1 MPATSAPRW
10 ELMKRIKKFFGDLSE
25 ISRYR
30 RVALA
35 PPSLLN
41 SARQVDATRP
51 PGPKMR
57 DAMNAVKNANL
68 FARLFDDLDDASRLA
83 IKTPEGG
90 HISYGDLIA
99 LSGQMANVLIARGV
113 KTGDRVAAQT
123 EKSVAGLVLYLATVR
138 AGAVYLPL
146 NTAYTLNEL
155 GYFIGDAEPS
165 LIVCDPSK
173 AAGFAEMAAKVGAK
187 VETLDANGRGSLTDA
202 AAREKPDFAT
212 VPRDNDDLAAILYT
226 SGTTGRSKG
235 AMLTHD
241 NLASNSESLVSYWRF
256 TRDDVL
262 IHALPIYHTHGLFV
276 ASNVTLF
283 ARASMI
289 FLPKLD
295 AELIIKLMAR
305 ATVLMGVP
313 TFYTRI
319 LQSPNLT
326 KESAAHM
333 RLFISG
339 SAPLLADTH
348 REWFARTGHA
358 VLERY
363 GMTETNMNTSN
374 PYDGERVPGA
384 VGMALPG
391 VSVRV
396 SDPETGAPMAEDTIG
411 MIEVKGPNVFKGYW
425 RMPEKTK
432 AEFRDD
438 GFFITG
444 DLGKI
449 DSKGYVH
456 ILGRGKD
463 LVISGG
469 FNVYPKEIESE
480 IDAMAGVVESAVI
493 GVPHADFGE
502 GVTAVVVT
510 DKKTAIDEAA
520 VLKALDGQIAKFKM
534 PKRVIFVD
542 DLPRNTMGKVQKNIL
557 RETYAAIYKK

>member
-1 MPATSAPRW
+1 
-10 ELMKRIKKFFGDLSE
+10 
-25 ISRYR
+25 
-30 RVALA
+30 
-35 PPSLLN
+35 
-41 SARQVDATRP
+41 
-51 PGPKMR
+51 
-57 DAMNAVKNANL
+57 MNAAANANL
-68 FARLFDDLDDASRLA
+68 FSRLFDGLADTGRLA
-83 IKTPEGG
+83 IETAGG
-90 HISYGDLIA
+90 TRISYADLIA
-99 LSGQMANVLIARGV
+99 QSGRVANVITSRGV
-113 KTGDRVAAQT
+113 KPGDRVAAQT
-123 EKSVAGLVLYLATVR
+123 EKSVEALVLYLATVR
-138 AGAVYLPL
+138 AGAVFLPL

-155 GYFIGDAEPS
+155 EYFIGDAEPS

-173 AAGFAEMAAKVGAK
+173 ADGIRTLAAKSGAR
-187 VETLDANGRGSLTDA
+187 VETLDADGTGSLSDA
-202 AAREKPDFAT
+202 ATSASADFTT
-212 VPRDNDDLAAILYT
+212 VPRAGDDLAAILYT

-241 NLASNSESLVSYWRF
+241 NLASNSHSLVDYWRF
-256 TRDDVL
+256 TKDDVL

-295 AELIIKLMAR
+295 PELIIKLMAR

-313 TFYTRI
+313 TFYTRL
-319 LQSPNLT
+319 LQNPNLT
-326 KESAAHM
+326 KDSTSHM

-339 SAPLLADTH
+339 SAPLLAETH
-348 REWFARTGHA
+348 REWSARTGHA

-384 VGMALPG
+384 VGFPLPG

-396 SDPETGAPMAEDTIG
+396 TDPETGKELARDGIG

-425 RMPEKTK
+425 RMPEKTA
-432 AEFRDD
+432 AEFRAD

-449 DSKGYVH
+449 DARGYVH

-469 FNVYPKEIESE
+469 FNVYPKEVESE
-480 IDAMAGVVESAVI
+480 IDAIPGVTESAVI

-502 GVTAVVVT
+502 GVTAVVVG
-510 DKKTAIDEAA
+510 DRKTPLDEAA
-520 VLKALDGQIAKFKM
+520 VLHALDGRLAKFKM

-542 DLPRNTMGKVQKNIL
+542 DLPRNTMGKVQKNVL
-557 RETYAAIYKK
+557 RDTYAGIYKK

>member
-1 MPATSAPRW
+1 MNKPA
-10 ELMKRIKKFFGDLSE
+10 
-25 ISRYR
+25 
-30 RVALA
+30 
-35 PPSLLN
+35 
-41 SARQVDATRP
+41 
-51 PGPKMR
+51 
-57 DAMNAVKNANL
+57 NANL
-68 FARLFDDLDDASRLA
+68 FSRLFDGLDDPARLA
-83 IKTPEGG
+83 IETVDGQR
-90 HISYGDLIA
+90 ITYGDLIA
-99 LSGQMANVLIARGV
+99 RAGQTANVLVARGV
-113 KTGDRVAAQT
+113 KPGDRVAAQT
-123 EKSVAGLVLYLATVR
+123 EKSVPGLVLYLAAVR

-155 GYFIGDAEPS
+155 EYFITDAEPS
-165 LIVCDPSK
+165 LVVCDPAK
-173 AAGFAEMAAKVGAK
+173 ADGIGAIAAKVGAK
-187 VETLDANGRGSLTDA
+187 VETLGADGKGSLTDA
-202 AAREKPDFAT
+202 AATAKPDFAT
-212 VPRDNDDLAAILYT
+212 VPRENDDLAAILYT

-235 AMLTHD
+235 AMLSHD
-241 NLASNSESLVSYWRF
+241 NLASNSLALVDYWRF
-256 TRDDVL
+256 TDKDVL

-289 FLPKLD
+289 FLPKFD
-295 AELIIKLMAR
+295 PELIIRLMAR
-305 ATVLMGVP
+305 ATVMMGVP
-313 TFYTRI
+313 TFYTRL
-319 LQSPNLT
+319 LQSPALT
-326 KESAAHM
+326 KEATAHM
-333 RLFISG
+333 RLFVSG

-348 REWFARTGHA
+348 REWAARTGHA

-384 VGMALPG
+384 VGHALPG

-396 SDPETGAPMAEDTIG
+396 TDPETGKTLGPEHIG

-449 DSKGYVH
+449 DGNGYVH

-480 IDAMAGVVESAVI
+480 IDAMPGVIEAAVI

-502 GVTAVVVT
+502 GVTAVVVC
-510 DKKTAIDEAA
+510 DKNAGVDEAA
-520 VLKALDGQIAKFKM
+520 VLKALDGRLAKFKM
-534 PKRVIFVD
+534 PKRVFIVD
-542 DLPRNTMGKVQKNIL
+542 ELPRNAMGKVQKNIL
-557 RETYAAIYKK
+557 RDTYKGIYEK